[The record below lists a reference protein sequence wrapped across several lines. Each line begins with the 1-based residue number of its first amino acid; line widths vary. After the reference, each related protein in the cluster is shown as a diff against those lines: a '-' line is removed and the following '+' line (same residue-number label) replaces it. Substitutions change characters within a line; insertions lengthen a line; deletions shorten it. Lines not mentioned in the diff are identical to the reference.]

1 MNLETEKI
9 REQQLDDLMNL
20 INNIDPKNR
29 IFNKPKNNIE
39 KNKYQLYKKKFN
51 EASKQRKGVK

>member
-29 IFNKPKNNIE
+29 IFNNPKKNIE